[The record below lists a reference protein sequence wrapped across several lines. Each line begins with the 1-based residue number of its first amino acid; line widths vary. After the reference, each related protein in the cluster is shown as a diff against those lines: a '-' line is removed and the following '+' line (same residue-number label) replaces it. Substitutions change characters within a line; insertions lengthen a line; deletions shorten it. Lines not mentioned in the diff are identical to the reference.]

1 MKSDSKTYWMG
12 NNSILIKHKLR
23 WIFDSKDLPWNK
35 YKTMDKALGK
45 TWERSKIVSTGLMIR
60 YQMVSRKGREK
71 RKRKDMESMKVSRTV
86 HILREAPR
94 YANNT
99 L

>member
-1 MKSDSKTYWMG
+1 MKSDNRTYRMG
-12 NNSILIKHKLR
+12 DKSILIKHKLR
-23 WIFDSKDLPWNK
+23 WTFDSKDLPWNR
-35 YKTMDKALGK
+35 YKTVDKAPGE
-45 TWERSKIVSTGLMIR
+45 TWERNKIVSTRLEIR
-60 YQMVSRKGREK
+60 YQMVSRNEREK
-71 RKRKDMESMKVSRTV
+71 KRKKDMESMKVSRTV